1 MCTNNSKWQFFI
13 QRDMKRTSFCICS
26 VCVRARVCVWLR
38 GGETLSVSIAV
49 LRLLSLLSVFYIN
62 SCTSST
68 QPWSWSH
75 PSHSLLSLSFTV
87 KHLEIIPRFELK
99 AKAQIHKAIAR
110 RLHLN
115 VPVCGD
121 TNSVS
126 YPHGGCKRVMRREM
140 RRDAGSGDATTGSFQ
155 LSWNESCG
163 KWPPLPVEMMPHVSS
178 ICQRKT
184 NVFIY

>member
-13 QRDMKRTSFCICS
+13 QRDVKRTSFCICS

-49 LRLLSLLSVFYIN
+49 LRLLSLPSVFYIN

-87 KHLEIIPRFELK
+87 KHLEIIPCSSWKPRLRYTK
-99 AKAQIHKAIAR
+99 RLPGVCTWMSLCAVTQIVFPIH
-110 RLHLN
+110 
-115 VPVCGD
+115 
-121 TNSVS
+121 T
-126 YPHGGCKRVMRREM
+126 
-140 RRDAGSGDATTGSFQ
+140 GDASV
-155 LSWNESCG
+155 WCG
-163 KWPPLPVEMMPHVSS
+163 GKCAATQVVGTLQQAPFNWVEMSHAENDPH
-178 ICQRKT
+178 
-184 NVFIY
+184 FL